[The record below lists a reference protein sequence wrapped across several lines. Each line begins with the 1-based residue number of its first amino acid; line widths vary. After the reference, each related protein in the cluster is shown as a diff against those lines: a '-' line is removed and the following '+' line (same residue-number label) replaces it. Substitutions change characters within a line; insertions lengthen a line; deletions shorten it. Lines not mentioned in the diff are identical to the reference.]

1 MSTTTDQSE
10 SFLAPFPPFF
20 RVSIFSPFYG
30 SLLVVFPFMII
41 KAALVSL
48 CPCHDL
54 IARGE
59 VASSAIDAIHPTYP
73 HDLGTYP
80 PNLPTCSLPGS
91 HLISSH
97 WVGLSWVGLQS
108 AVCIFLNIPRPSL
121 GGGLLSVCHLRSV
134 PQAGCHRVALEGFH
148 RVAFLLW
155 RQMPR
160 LPEPLP
166 RPDKPQQTLLLLL
179 SSSEEGTMPD

>member
-97 WVGLSWVGLQS
+97 WVGLSWVRLCQAAISSLHLLEYPSPFIGW
-108 AVCIFLNIPRPSL
+108 RPIKCLPPAECPTS
-121 GGGLLSVCHLRSV
+121 
-134 PQAGCHRVALEGFH
+134 
-148 RVAFLLW
+148 
-155 RQMPR
+155 R
-160 LPEPLP
+160 LPPGGPRRFSPGGFFALAPDATAPRATATARQTSTNSPPPPL
-166 RPDKPQQTLLLLL
+166 L
-179 SSSEEGTMPD
+179 